1 MQPKRPFMKFSPGD
15 WMINTR
21 PLSLAAKGAWIDLLC
36 LMWNA
41 PNRGVLSMN
50 IGSYARAIGATVK
63 QTARVIVEINESD
76 LCEKIMEEDGRITL
90 TSSKMVVAEEIRRKR
105 AAGGVLGGNPKL
117 IKKVNL
123 VVSSK
128 VNLPTNLPIEPEPPP
143 PLSPMIT
150 KKPCN
155 EQEVVDYCIS
165 IGISDG
171 AYLWDKWTG
180 NGFQNGG
187 KTIKDWKATIRSWKA
202 AGYLPSQKQN
212 GIKPMMVRTPI
223 KTGDVW

>member
-90 TSSKMVVAEEIRRKR
+90 TSRKMVVAEEIRRKR

-128 VNLPTNLPIEPEPPP
+128 VNLPTNLPVEPEPPH
-143 PLSPMIT
+143 PLSPLIA

-155 EQEVVDYCIS
+155 EQEVVDYCKS
-165 IGISDG
+165 IGIPDG

-187 KTIKDWKATIRSWKA
+187 KIIKDWKATIRSWKA